1 MLELTKGQEE
11 ALFKRLKNHLE
22 THPYVIR
29 ENWNGRTIETNK
41 VRILWYAG
49 GKGHSFFILSKD
61 LNTEINVYDG
71 KNELE
76 YVKEFAQY
84 CYSLIKLGNVVQEEK
99 TEQFLS
105 AFLGE

>member
-1 MLELTKGQEE
+1 MLELTKKQEE
-11 ALFKRLKNHLE
+11 ELFKRLRNHLE

-29 ENWNGRTIETNK
+29 ENWNSRTIETSK

-61 LNTEINVYDG
+61 LNTEINIYDG
-71 KNELE
+71 KNELD
-76 YVKEFAQY
+76 YVKDFAQY
-84 CYSLIKLGNVVQEEK
+84 CYDLFKLGNVVQDEK